1 MRILVEE
8 LLCQAVMGLIL
19 VLECLLSGARGH
31 MWLRLVM
38 PDNKWCCF
46 PRTRLQWRLTST
58 GKPPG
63 VTARAW
69 IRAELG
75 YEEEL
80 PWASKRQNP
89 VRL

>member
-1 MRILVEE
+1 
-8 LLCQAVMGLIL
+8 
-19 VLECLLSGARGH
+19 
-31 MWLRLVM
+31 
-38 PDNKWCCF
+38 
-46 PRTRLQWRLTST
+46 
-58 GKPPG
+58 
-63 VTARAW
+63 VTAGAW